1 MPDDDDHELLER
13 WRGGDANAGE
23 AFARRHYAEIQRF
36 LARKLD
42 PQAAA
47 DLAQDVFLAALE
59 KDSLADIQSVKRYL
73 FGIAR
78 FKLMEG
84 LRAQD
89 ETPDELESQ
98 VDPVSGAS
106 SVLRQKED
114 RVLLVRALKTLS
126 AEDQLYLL
134 WYYADDL
141 SQQEIAE
148 RVGLAESQVRG
159 RMHRARDKLRK
170 QLQRL
175 TRTPQ
180 QRQEIEEGLDTWL
193 STLRRDG
200 KDPLNDDP

>member
-1 MPDDDDHELLER
+1 MPDDDDRELLER
-13 WRGGDANAGE
+13 WRGGEANAGE
-23 AFARRHYAEIQRF
+23 AFARRHYAEVQRF

-59 KDSLADIQSVKRYL
+59 KDSLADIQSIKRYL

-89 ETPDELESQ
+89 KTPDELESQ

-126 AEDQLYLL
+126 GEDQLYLL

-141 SQQEIAE
+141 SQQQIAE
-148 RVGLAESQVRG
+148 RVGLAEPQVRG

-180 QRQEIEEGLDTWL
+180 QGQQIEEGLDTWL